1 MKNVTKLLIC
11 LAVCWAAIH
20 GMATVAR
27 ALTVSAGALA
37 TTQHPIPAD
46 PAARSYLGLSG
57 DGSFR
62 LPQINADILVV
73 EVFSMYCPY
82 CQADAPKVNK
92 LYNLIAKHPKSK
104 GRIKILG
111 IGVGNTPYEVDV
123 FRRKFKVP
131 FPLVPD
137 EESVIQRWADKPF
150 RTPTFIVVKR
160 GKGSVLEIRKVHV
173 GQLENV
179 RQFFDLISRM

>member
-1 MKNVTKLLIC
+1 MTKVTKLMIC
-11 LAVCWAAIH
+11 LAVCWLTIH
-20 GMATVAR
+20 GLGTE
-27 ALTVSAGALA
+27 ALPMTVSPQALA
-37 TTQHPIPAD
+37 KTQHPIPSD
-46 PAARSYLGLSG
+46 PAARNYLGLSG
-57 DGSFR
+57 RGSFT
-62 LPQINADILVV
+62 LPQVNADILVV

-82 CQADAPKVNK
+82 CQADAPKVNT
-92 LYNLIAKHPKSK
+92 LHDLIAKHPGSK

-111 IGVGNTPYEVDV
+111 IGIGNTPYEVDV

-137 EESVIQRWADKPF
+137 EESAIRAWADKPF
-150 RTPTFIVVKR
+150 RTPTFIVIKR
-160 GKGSVLEIRKVHV
+160 GRGKDLQIMKVHV